1 MTRSAW
7 SVEQHAFF
15 FGQLAAILGST
26 LDYEDMLQR
35 MARLAVPFLGDLC
48 AVDLLDAG
56 GAIRRAACAHV
67 DATKEGLAYEAR
79 ARHGYS
85 TTASLSV
92 PAVVRSRRSVLVSPA
107 TATDLERAAGNEE
120 QLDLFRRLGA
130 TSWMVV
136 PMIVRDSVLGTVTF
150 AVTESDRQ
158 YGQGDLQF
166 AEAMVGQAATAGD
179 NARLYRAAEAGR
191 AAAEAANRAK
201 DQFLSTLSHELRA
214 PLNAIFGWATML
226 ERGDL
231 PAEQARR
238 ALQIILRNVNAQV
251 RLIDDLLDLSRIG
264 AGQLRLDVKPV
275 DLRTVIV
282 ETVEGLR
289 PAADAKSIQMQT
301 VLASPGG
308 PVSGDPDRLRQ
319 VVWNLLSNAVKFTPK
334 AGRVQIQLQRVNS
347 HVEIV
352 VSDTGIGITPDF
364 LPFVFDRFRQGDSS
378 STRARG
384 GLGLGLALVRN
395 LVELHGGTVAA
406 DSPGEARGA
415 TFVVKLPLMLAA
427 AAEPLTECPAAAAEP
442 PTFSATAPS
451 LNGVRVLV
459 VDDDLVAVDLTREI
473 LMRAGAQVWGC
484 AGGGEALAM
493 LQQCQP
499 DVLVSDI
506 EMPNQDGYFLIRRVR
521 ELEPDH
527 GGRTPAV
534 ALSAYSR
541 PEDRIRSLKAGFN
554 LHVSKPVEPS
564 ELITVVASLAGR
576 VG

>member
-1 MTRSAW
+1 MTLSAW
-7 SVEQHAFF
+7 SAERHAFF
-15 FGQLAAILGST
+15 LGELAAILGST
-26 LDYEDMLQR
+26 LDYEHMLHR
-35 MARLAVPFLGDLC
+35 MVRLSVPFLGDLC
-48 AVDLLDAG
+48 AVDLLETD

-67 DATKEGLAYEAR
+67 DATKEGLAVEAG
-79 ARHGYS
+79 ARYGFS
-85 TTASLSV
+85 ASAPQSV
-92 PAVVRSRRSVLVSPA
+92 PAVVRSRRPTLVSPA
-107 TATDLERAAGNEE
+107 TSADLELEAENE
-120 QLDLFRRLGA
+120 QQFQLFRQLGA
-130 TSWMVV
+130 SSWMVV
-136 PMIVRDSVLGTVTF
+136 PMIARDSVLGAVTL
-150 AVTESDRQ
+150 AITESDRRYDQ
-158 YGQGDLQF
+158 ADLRF
-166 AEAMVGQAATAGD
+166 AEAVVGQAATAGD

-231 PAEQARR
+231 PADQSHR

-251 RLIDDLLDLSRIG
+251 RLIDDLLDVSRIG
-264 AGQLRLDVKPV
+264 TGQLRLDVKPV

-282 ETVEGLR
+282 ETADSIR
-289 PAADAKSIQMQT
+289 PAADAKGIELQT

-334 AGRVQIQLQRVNS
+334 TGRVQVQLQHVDSRVQ
-347 HVEIV
+347 IA
-352 VSDTGIGITPDF
+352 VSDTGIGIAPEF
-364 LPFVFDRFRQGDSS
+364 LPYVFDRFRQGDSS

-384 GLGLGLALVRN
+384 GLGLGLALVKS

-415 TFVVKLPLMLAA
+415 TFVVSLPLMLAA
-427 AAEPLTECPAAAAEP
+427 VPAAAVGPAAAASDRP
-442 PTFSATAPS
+442 AVLAASPS
-451 LNGVRVLV
+451 LDGVRVLI
-459 VDDDLVAVDLTREI
+459 VDDDLIAVDLTREI
-473 LMRAGAQVWGC
+473 LTRAGAQVWGC
-484 AGGGEALAM
+484 AGGAEALPM
-493 LQQCQP
+493 LQQCRP

-506 EMPNQDGYFLIRRVR
+506 EMPNQDGCSLIRRIR
-521 ELEPDH
+521 ALGPAD
-527 GGRTPAV
+527 GGKTPAV

-541 PEDRIRSLKAGFN
+541 PEDRIRSLMAGFN